1 MSFVTPFPN
10 RRWLIIPVEIVPDIN
25 FNQVLDYDADS
36 LRYSVDK
43 TKTFVKYEVK
53 IVEHDET
60 FTYTNPETH
69 EVQTTTIYAGT
80 YGRPDIYKPEY
91 PEYTHE
97 EILTVL
103 DGPDWTVIIPDQP
116 Q

>member
-10 RRWLIIPVEIVPDIN
+10 RRWLIIPASVVPEIN
-25 FNQVLDYDADS
+25 FSQVLDYDANS
-36 LRYSVDK
+36 LRYSIDK
-43 TKTFVKYEVK
+43 TKTFVKYEVN
-53 IVEHDET
+53 IIEHDET

-97 EILTVL
+97 EILNVL
-103 DGPDWTVIIPDQP
+103 DTDEWRIILPDQV
-116 Q
+116 